1 MGQSSLFPGFAGTT
15 GKETLSVLRFQV
27 LGKQGSLQQ
36 LEVVFVTT
44 RKSLS
49 EKEIKVEDQRQR
61 DGSSMTLAE
70 RLIAMS
76 AVDSSPLNLLVM

>member
-1 MGQSSLFPGFAGTT
+1 M
-15 GKETLSVLRFQV
+15 
-27 LGKQGSLQQ
+27 LGKQGSLQR

-49 EKEIKVEDQRQR
+49 EKEVKVEDQRQR
-61 DGSSMTLAE
+61 DGSLMTLAE